1 MEILIGTSGWL
12 YKDWAEKFYPKKI
25 KNSEKLLYLS
35 GHFPTV
41 EINSSFYRLP
51 KKETFSLWQQRV
63 PEGFLFSVKVPR
75 FLTQMK
81 KLALDDNA
89 RSYGHDFVA
98 NSAALKQHLG
108 AVLVQL
114 PPNFGCNFERLE
126 EFLSWLTKQYSR
138 RKYKPD
144 IFIEFRHVTW
154 FTNEVYDLLE
164 KNNAGFVI
172 SDSSV
177 WPMKKI
183 FTAENAYIRFH
194 GPKELFASSYSEK
207 ELDEWAEF
215 ITAQKD
221 VKRFYVYF
229 NNDLSARAIDNAKYL
244 QSKIR
249 KLLKLKS

>member
-12 YKDWAEKFYPKKI
+12 YKDWAERFYPKKT
-25 KNSEKLLYLS
+25 KNSEKLAYLAAS
-35 GHFPTV
+35 FPTV

-51 KKETFSLWQQRV
+51 TKETFSLWQQRV
-63 PEGFLFSVKVPR
+63 PEGFLFSAKLPR

-89 RSYGHDFVA
+89 RSYGHDFVV
-98 NSAALKQHLG
+98 NSAALKQNLG

-114 PPNFGCNFERLE
+114 PPNFSCNYERLE

-144 IFIEFRHVTW
+144 IFIEFRHASW
-154 FTNEVYDLLE
+154 FTAGIYALLE
-164 KNNAGFVI
+164 KYNTGFVI

-177 WPMKKI
+177 WPHERI
-183 FTAENAYIRFH
+183 FTTDSSYIRFH

-207 ELDEWAEF
+207 DLDEWAEY
-215 ITAQKD
+215 ITSQKHI
-221 VKRFYVYF
+221 KRFYVYF
-229 NNDLSARAIDNAKYL
+229 NNDLSARAIENAKYL
-244 QSKIR
+244 QLKINELSK
-249 KLLKLKS
+249 K

>member
-12 YKDWAEKFYPKKI
+12 YKDWAERFYPQKI
-25 KNSEKLLYLS
+25 RNDNKLSYLA

-51 KKETFSLWQQRV
+51 KKDTFSLWQQRV
-63 PEGFLFSVKVPR
+63 PEGFLFSAKVPR

-89 RSYGHDFVA
+89 RSYGHDFVV
-98 NSAALKQHLG
+98 NSAALKQNLG

-114 PPNFGCNFERLE
+114 PPNFGCNHERLE

-138 RKYKPD
+138 RKYRPD
-144 IFIEFRHVTW
+144 IFIEFRHASW
-154 FTNEVYDLLE
+154 FNAGIYALLE
-164 KNNAGFVI
+164 KYNTGFVI

-177 WPMKKI
+177 WPANRI
-183 FTAENAYIRFH
+183 FTTANAYIRFH

-207 ELDEWAEF
+207 ELDEWADY
-215 ITAQKD
+215 IVSQRD
-221 VKRFYVYF
+221 IKRFYVYF

-244 QSKIR
+244 QLKIR
-249 KLLKLKS
+249 KLLKQ